1 MRKPLDKVKE
11 QLEAIKNTVKSSTPQ
26 VNKNRRIT
34 SLVEKALASIMEVEM
49 MLDLIKEFNAKKANN
64 G

>member
-1 MRKPLDKVKE
+1 MRKPLDTAKE
-11 QLEAIKNTVKSSTPQ
+11 QLEAIKNTVKSSTAQ
-26 VNKNRRIT
+26 VSKNRRIT

-64 G
+64 C

>member
-1 MRKPLDKVKE
+1 MRKPLDKAKE